1 MPGFSSRGRAGGAG
15 AGAGAAELPRVDFT
29 AVELVIGAS
38 EARAAAKAANAKR
51 AEAAAANAAW
61 RRVSSDEG
69 DID

>member
-1 MPGFSSRGRAGGAG
+1 
-15 AGAGAAELPRVDFT
+15 VDFT

>member
-1 MPGFSSRGRAGGAG
+1 M
-15 AGAGAAELPRVDFT
+15 DFT

-38 EARAAAKAANAKR
+38 EARRAAAKAANAKR